1 MKSYLFIIMKTGL
14 CIVAFLIV
22 YGWFVYSEIKTA
34 RKIRQQQRY
43 KDSIVVARLKK
54 KENGLWLCKF
64 FLCGDHLGY
73 FEKQPTSERVKAVV
87 VAYIIQ
93 KQLYKLEE
101 FVEE

>member
-1 MKSYLFIIMKTGL
+1 MKTGL

-22 YGWFVYSEIKTA
+22 YVWFVYSEIKTA
-34 RKIRQQQRY
+34 RKIRQQRY
-43 KDSIVVARLKK
+43 KYSIVVARLKK

-73 FEKQPTSERVKAVV
+73 FEKKPSSERVKAVV
-87 VAYIIQ
+87 VAYNKQ

-101 FVEE
+101 FVEK

>member
-1 MKSYLFIIMKTGL
+1 MKTGL

-54 KENGLWLCKF
+54 KKTDFGFANF
-64 FLCGDHLGY
+64 FFVGIILGILKNSPPRK
-73 FEKQPTSERVKAVV
+73 E
-87 VAYIIQ
+87 
-93 KQLYKLEE
+93 
-101 FVEE
+101 

>member
-1 MKSYLFIIMKTGL
+1 MKTGL

-87 VAYIIQ
+87 VDYDN
-93 KQLYKLEE
+93 KLKMYRLQE